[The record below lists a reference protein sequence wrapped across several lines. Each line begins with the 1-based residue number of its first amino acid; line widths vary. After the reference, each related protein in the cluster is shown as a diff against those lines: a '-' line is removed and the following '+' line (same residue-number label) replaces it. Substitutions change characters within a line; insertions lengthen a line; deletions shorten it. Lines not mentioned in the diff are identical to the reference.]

1 MTADIGKNTV
11 DLNIDL
17 FDNAAGSDTQN
28 RRSGRVFINRQQAG
42 IGNRPDR
49 IAGQRI
55 LEILLTDCHI
65 LSVICGCLRE
75 LNGLTAV

>member
-1 MTADIGKNTV
+1 MTVDIGKNTV

-28 RRSGRVFINRQQAG
+28 RRSGRAFINRQQAG

-49 IAGQRI
+49 IAGQLYTGNSSDR
-55 LEILLTDCHI
+55 LPTFFPLY
-65 LSVICGCLRE
+65 V
-75 LNGLTAV
+75 AV